1 MRMENFKSHFRFN
14 KQERSGIFYLLF
26 IIIALQIGFFILR
39 SVTAESGDSS
49 FWLDSRLQSEIDSL
63 KVRSQ
68 QKDSVKIYPFNPNYI
83 TDYKGYTLGM
93 SIDEIDRLHRFR
105 KAGKFVNSVE
115 GFQKVTGVSDSL
127 LRAISPYF
135 KFPDW
140 VRKKERV
147 QKGVTVSGI
156 PEREYGANLG
166 IRDLNEVTA
175 QELQEVNGIGETLS
189 ARIVK
194 FRNRLGGFLVNE
206 QLYDVYGLKPEV
218 VERTLERFQVL
229 KKPVVEKI
237 NINTASAKSL
247 SKLVYIQKEVA
258 ESIVNY
264 RNVNGNLVS
273 FDELSKIENFP
284 IEKIDRIK
292 LYLAL

>member
-1 MRMENFKSHFRFN
+1 MENFKSHFRFN